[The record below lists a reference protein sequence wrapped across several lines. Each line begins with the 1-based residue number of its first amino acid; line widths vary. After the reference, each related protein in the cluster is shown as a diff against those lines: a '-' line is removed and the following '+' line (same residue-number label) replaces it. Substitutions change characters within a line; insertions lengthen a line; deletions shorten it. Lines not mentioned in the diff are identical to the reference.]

1 MSENIVEKIRK
12 LLALAADAEDHE
24 AHAALLKARA
34 LMAQHKLSEHDV
46 RKSGAPRELNRVHMQ
61 DQTYSG
67 LKNIW
72 KSPLSVLIAEH
83 HCCASIS
90 SHVKGSSVFFLSFV
104 GLDDDP
110 RLAEEIF
117 RYAVDHIEAM
127 AARERIFINR
137 EYADQSMRNAVM
149 RVWAASYPS
158 GFIRGLREQ
167 YAQQFRQQENSEYAL
182 ALVLP
187 KEVTDYQKSLSRATI
202 KVREIQR
209 SQHYTAQGYNDGKAF
224 QPRNR
229 IDNQPA
235 QLKLD
240 V

>member
-12 LLALAADAEDHE
+12 LLALAGDAEDHE

-34 LMAQHKLSEHDV
+34 LMAQHKLSGQDLQE
-46 RKSGAPRELNRVHMQ
+46 KKGPRELNHVKMP

-67 LKNIW
+67 LKNTW
-72 KSPLSVLIAEH
+72 KSPLSVVVAEH
-83 HCCASIS
+83 HCCASVS
-90 SHVKGSSVFFLSFV
+90 SCVKGSSVFFLGFV

-127 AARERIFINR
+127 ANRERQFINR
-137 EYADQSMRNAVM
+137 EYTDQATRNEAM
-149 RVWAASYPS
+149 RVWAASYPA
-158 GFIRGLREQ
+158 GFTRGLRDQYEEQ
-167 YAQQFRQQENSEYAL
+167 FQQQESSEYAL

-187 KEVTDYQKSLSRATI
+187 KEVQRYQKSLDTAKCKARDVSRDI
-202 KVREIQR
+202 RYMR
-209 SQHYTAQGYNDGKAF
+209 QGYNDGKAF
-224 QPRNR
+224 QPRKR
-229 IDNQPA
+229 IENQRV